1 MRCEVLMRAG
11 VSGGGRVSENGMLRE
26 RIAELEQELAA
37 QEQWI
42 REREQK
48 LKELAEGSSAQGLPR
63 RRRRRRLVRRRAD
76 DYDDYYEY
84 DDDDYPD
91 YDDYDDYDDRRRG
104 GRRRYADEEWE
115 EWEVYDDRE
124 VPQPSRGQSPN
135 GGGGAVNVGNGLRRP
150 PQPVKRREAIR
161 QVKGED
167 PEQGGQMSRGG
178 ATDRRSDV
186 RHIFERGYDEL

>member
-1 MRCEVLMRAG
+1 MRCEVLMGAG

-37 QEQWI
+37 QEQ
-42 REREQK
+42 K

-63 RRRRRRLVRRRAD
+63 RRRRRRLARRRPD
-76 DYDDYYEY
+76 DYDDYDEY
-84 DDDDYPD
+84 DDDYPD
-91 YDDYDDYDDRRRG
+91 YDDYDDRRSGGG

-115 EWEVYDDRE
+115 EWEEWEEVYDERE
-124 VPQPSRGQSPN
+124 VPQPSRGLNPN
-135 GGGGAVNVGNGLRRP
+135 GGGVGSVGNGLRRP
-150 PQPVKRREAIR
+150 PQPVKRRAAIR